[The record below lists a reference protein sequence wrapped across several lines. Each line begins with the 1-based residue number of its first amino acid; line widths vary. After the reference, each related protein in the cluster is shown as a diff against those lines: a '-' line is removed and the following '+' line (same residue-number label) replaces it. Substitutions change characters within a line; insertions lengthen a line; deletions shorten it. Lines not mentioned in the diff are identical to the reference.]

1 MITLYSAK
9 DFVEVVFDDGATYS
23 VEYTGLDGKWVASA
37 AEMNASSG
45 AVTKL
50 IKSGTK
56 VIVTITDEEVTMA
69 VGDAE
74 AEKLEAEQEITISGA
89 ETITFAQYVAP

>member
-1 MITLYSAK
+1 
-9 DFVEVVFDDGATYS
+9 
-23 VEYTGLDGKWVASA
+23 
-37 AEMNASSG
+37 
-45 AVTKL
+45 
-50 IKSGTK
+50 
-56 VIVTITDEEVTMA
+56 MA